1 LKTDIIDGVEEIQ
14 PVQTQTQGT
23 KYQKMKNRIT
33 IWLAQPTTG
42 MMFMVLNAL
51 MLGFEIAMV
60 INNGITPARA
70 AIMPLMA
77 FVVVMQWRSLRM
89 HLPRFSSC

>member
-1 LKTDIIDGVEEIQ
+1 
-14 PVQTQTQGT
+14 
-23 KYQKMKNRIT
+23 
-33 IWLAQPTTG
+33 
-42 MMFMVLNAL
+42 MFMVLNAL

-60 INNGITPARA
+60 INSGITPARA